1 MQEIFKIGLLGC
13 GNIGEAVAHE
23 LIAGKIPSLKFKKAF
38 VKDLNKKR
46 NIPTN
51 FLTDKADD
59 ILNDPE
65 INLIIEVLGGEEPAL
80 ELVIKALENKKHLVT
95 ANKELIA
102 KHGPQIFEAAYKNGV
117 QVRLDATVGGGIP
130 IINTILDSLKANE
143 INEVVGILNGTTN
156 YILTQMKRGH
166 SFEQALKEAQEK
178 GYAEP
183 DPTNDLEGID
193 AKYKIAILASLAF
206 GNYIS
211 PDQVFCQGI
220 KGISVLDFNLAK
232 ELGFSIKLL
241 GIAKKF
247 AQDQIKVKVYP
258 CLIPSKK
265 PLARIDDVL
274 NAILV
279 RGNLIQ
285 ELLLVGSGAGA
296 KPTSSAILGDVLS
309 IQKLTDSLK
318 SVMPYKINSS
328 ITPNNGFEQNYR
340 FYVRLMVDDQVGV
353 IRDLGNILAQNNIS
367 LESISQKAYN
377 DENIENNNQT
387 EEAILTFLTH
397 EVSENNFELALKQ
410 VRTLKPIREVAC
422 ILRVF
427 E

>member
-1 MQEIFKIGLLGC
+1 MQKIFNIGLLGC
-13 GNIGEAVAHE
+13 GNIGEAVAIE
-23 LIAGKIPSLKFKKAF
+23 LLNGKIPSLKLKKAF

-46 NIPTN
+46 NIPIS
-51 FLTDKADD
+51 FLTNKADE

-65 INLIIEVLGGEEPAL
+65 IDLIIEVLGGEEPAL
-80 ELVIKALENKKHLVT
+80 GLVIKALQNKKHLVT

-102 KHGPQIFEAAYKNGV
+102 KHGPQIFETAFQNNV

-143 INEVVGILNGTTN
+143 ITEVVGILNGTTN

-166 SFEQALKEAQEK
+166 SFELALKEAQEK

-193 AKYKIAILASLAF
+193 AKYKISILASLAF

-211 PDQVFCQGI
+211 PSEVFCQGI
-220 KGISVLDFNLAK
+220 KDISVLDFNLAK

-241 GIAKKF
+241 GVAKKF
-247 AQDQIKVKVYP
+247 SQEQVEVKVYP

-279 RGNLIQ
+279 RGDLIQ

-309 IQKLTDSLK
+309 IQKLANSTQSC
-318 SVMPYKINSS
+318 MPYQVSS
-328 ITPNNGFEQNYR
+328 LIKPNEGFEHNYR
-340 FYVRLMVDDQVGV
+340 FYVRLIVDDQVGV
-353 IRDLGNILAQNNIS
+353 IRDLGNILAKNNIS

-377 DENIENNNQT
+377 DENIEHNNQT
-387 EEAILTFLTH
+387 EEATLTFLTH
-397 EVSENNFELALKQ
+397 EVSENDFELALKE
-410 VRTLKPIREVAC
+410 VKTLKPIREIAC